1 VCDSTIWDTLLDYL
15 SKADHRSKF
24 IIKGYIMATKGVN
37 QRNRKNNPMLTKT
50 GKPRLG
56 PLNVDQLEK
65 MLESARKKYKPVIM
79 KAICQRMK
87 TQQRSTK
94 EEVVTVGALLV

>member
-1 VCDSTIWDTLLDYL
+1 
-15 SKADHRSKF
+15 
-24 IIKGYIMATKGVN
+24 MATKGVN

-65 MLESARKKYKPVIM
+65 MLESARKKYKPVIL